1 MNDLVK
7 ERLTTLVRELAAS
20 TAAGAAEWQ
29 ASEPD
34 VYSWRSSEG
43 AVSIGSRDRD
53 GEPPYELV
61 VYNPGDERVD
71 ELASELLE
79 DDQPAP
85 WNEALV
91 ELYRLAR
98 RSALRADDVIEALIA
113 ALPTSD
119 GGNAGP
125 DRSLIDRVRESMS
138 PTTAENS

>member
-7 ERLTTLVRELAAS
+7 ERLATLVRELATA

-34 VYSWRSSEG
+34 VYVWRSAQG
-43 AVSIGSRDRD
+43 AVSVASRDRD
-53 GEPPYELV
+53 GDPPFELV
-61 VYNPGDERVD
+61 VFNAGDERVD

-85 WNEALV
+85 WNDDLL

-113 ALPTSD
+113 ALPTA
-119 GGNAGP
+119 GGDNADQ
-125 DRSLIDRVRESMS
+125 DRSLLDRVRESMT
-138 PTTAENS
+138 PTTVDES